1 MALLVAE
8 LGVAA
13 LSTVGKDWFKGKGPK
28 KPGSLPKPTTA
39 ETKAFGQQVNSW
51 GVSNNQLYADP
62 GRGFYGEKVKLSGY
76 SS

>member
-28 KPGSLPKPTTA
+28 KPQLPNTDATNRGGNRLRKLNLPTL
-39 ETKAFGQQVNSW
+39 N
-51 GVSNNQLYADP
+51 P
-62 GRGFYGEKVKLSGY
+62 GR
-76 SS
+76 